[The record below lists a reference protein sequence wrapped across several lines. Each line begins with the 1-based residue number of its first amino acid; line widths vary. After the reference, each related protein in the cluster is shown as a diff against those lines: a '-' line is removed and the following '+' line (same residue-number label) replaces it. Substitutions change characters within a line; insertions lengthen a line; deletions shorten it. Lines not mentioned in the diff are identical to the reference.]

1 MKITSNILFAFSL
14 TLLLAISSAGAN
26 EYLQLA
32 DSCYAARALRA
43 NGDKADAKNAAIMK
57 ENYRKA
63 MEDSTVLEAATEG
76 YVKTLYFCFRFVQFD
91 EKKRQLHLD
100 SLLDAS
106 ASAYEKFPDNREI
119 AHVYASTLS
128 MWGSERNV
136 FTSLKEGIAGKVR
149 DVATKA
155 EDWQI
160 LGRAHFV
167 LPYVPLILPWPD
179 EKLADKYLTMAL
191 EKNRKD
197 IYNYYFLA
205 DLRYDQKRYDDAM
218 ELIVQGLAEGF
229 REDYVLEDK
238 RARWHL
244 KELWKIIDRKH
255 KNKLSAKH
263 LEDGEKI
270 RKEIEAMRAAKMK
283 KL

>member
-1 MKITSNILFAFSL
+1 MKIPVHILLA
-14 TLLLAISSAGAN
+14 LLLAASFASAN
-26 EYLQLA
+26 EFLHLA

-43 NGDKADAKNAAIMK
+43 NGDKADAKNAALMK
-57 ENYRKA
+57 ENYLKA

-91 EKKRQLHLD
+91 EKQRQMHLD
-100 SLLDAS
+100 SLLNAS

-149 DVATKA
+149 DVATAA

-218 ELIVQGLAEGF
+218 ELIVQGLAEGY

-244 KELWKIIDRKH
+244 KELWKVIDRKH
-255 KNKLSAKH
+255 KNKLSPKH
-263 LEDGEKI
+263 LEDGENI

-283 KL
+283 K

>member
-1 MKITSNILFAFSL
+1 MRITHNIVFALSFS
-14 TLLLAISSAGAN
+14 LLLAISFAGAN
-26 EYLQLA
+26 EDLRIA

-43 NGDKADAKNAAIMK
+43 NGDKADAKNAKIMK
-57 ENYRKA
+57 EAYKKA
-63 MEDSTVLEAATEG
+63 MGDSSVLEAATEG

-100 SLLDAS
+100 TLMQAS
-106 ASAYEKFPDNREI
+106 ASAYEKFPKNKEI

-136 FTSLKEGIAGKVR
+136 LSSLKEGIASKVR
-149 DVATKA
+149 DVATAA

-167 LPYVPLILPWPD
+167 LPYVPLLLSWPD

-205 DLRYDQKRYDDAM
+205 DLRYDQDRYDDAM
-218 ELIVQGLAEGF
+218 DLIVQGLDEGV
-229 REDYVLEDK
+229 RPGYILEDK

-244 KELWKIIDRKH
+244 KELWKKIYYKH
-255 KNKLSAKH
+255 KDEISQKH
-263 LEDGEKI
+263 LEDSEQIK
-270 RKEIEAMRAAKMK
+270 KAIEAQRAGK
-283 KL
+283 KK

>member
-1 MKITSNILFAFSL
+1 MKFAPHIVAS
-14 TLLLAISSAGAN
+14 LLLAASLASAN
-26 EYLQLA
+26 SYLHVA

-43 NGDKADAKNAAIMK
+43 NGDKADAKNARIMK
-57 ENYRKA
+57 EAYRKA

-76 YVKTLYFCFRFVQFD
+76 YVKTLYFCFRFVAFE
-91 EKKRQLHLD
+91 EKDRQIHLD
-100 SLLDAS
+100 SLMDAS
-106 ASAYEKFPDNREI
+106 KSAYEKFPNNREI

-128 MWGSERNV
+128 MWGSERN
-136 FTSLKEGIAGKVR
+136 TLSSLKEGVAGKVR
-149 DVATKA
+149 DVATAA

-160 LGRAHFV
+160 LGRAHFL
-167 LPYVPLILPWPD
+167 LPYVPLILSWPD

-218 ELIVQGLAEGF
+218 ELIVQGLDEGV
-229 REDYVLEDK
+229 RPGYILEDK

-255 KNKLSAKH
+255 KDKLSPKH

-270 RKEIEAMRAAKMK
+270 RKEIEAMRNANK
-283 KL
+283 KKKK

>member
-1 MKITSNILFAFSL
+1 MRITHNIVFAISFS
-14 TLLLAISSAGAN
+14 LLLAISFAGAN
-26 EYLQLA
+26 EDLHVA

-43 NGDKADAKNAAIMK
+43 NGDKADAKNAKIMK
-57 ENYRKA
+57 EAYKKA
-63 MEDSTVLEAATEG
+63 MGDSSVLEAATEG

-100 SLLDAS
+100 TLMQAS
-106 ASAYEKFPDNREI
+106 ASAYEKFPKNKEI

-136 FTSLKEGIAGKVR
+136 LSSLKEGIASKVR
-149 DVATKA
+149 DVATAA

-167 LPYVPLILPWPD
+167 LPYVPLLLSWPD

-205 DLRYDQKRYDDAM
+205 DLRYDQDRYDDAM
-218 ELIVQGLAEGF
+218 DLIVQGLDEGV
-229 REDYVLEDK
+229 RPGYVLEDK

-244 KELWKIIDRKH
+244 KELWKKIYYKH
-255 KNKLSAKH
+255 KDEISQKH
-263 LEDGEKI
+263 LEDSEQIK
-270 RKEIEAMRAAKMK
+270 KAIEAQRAGK
-283 KL
+283 KK

>member
-1 MKITSNILFAFSL
+1 MRITHNIVFAISFS
-14 TLLLAISSAGAN
+14 LLLAISFAGAN
-26 EYLQLA
+26 EDLRIA
-32 DSCYAARALRA
+32 DSCYAARAVRA
-43 NGDKADAKNAAIMK
+43 KGDKADAKNAKIMK
-57 ENYRKA
+57 EAYKKA
-63 MEDSTVLEAATEG
+63 MGDSSVLESATEG

-100 SLLDAS
+100 TLMQAS
-106 ASAYEKFPDNREI
+106 ASAYEKFPKNKEI
-119 AHVYASTLS
+119 AHIYASTLS

-136 FTSLKEGIAGKVR
+136 LSSLKEGIAGKVR
-149 DVATKA
+149 DVATAA

-167 LPYVPLILPWPD
+167 LPYVPLLLSWPD

-205 DLRYDQKRYDDAM
+205 DLRYDQDRYDDAM
-218 ELIVQGLAEGF
+218 DLIVQGLDEGV
-229 REDYVLEDK
+229 RPGYVLEYK

-244 KELWKIIDRKH
+244 KELWKKIYYKH
-255 KNKLSAKH
+255 KDEISQKH
-263 LEDGEKI
+263 LEDSEQIK
-270 RKEIEAMRAAKMK
+270 KAIEAQRAGK
-283 KL
+283 KK

>member
-1 MKITSNILFAFSL
+1 MRITHNIVFAISFS
-14 TLLLAISSAGAN
+14 LLLAISFAGAN
-26 EYLQLA
+26 EDLRIA

-43 NGDKADAKNAAIMK
+43 NGDKADAKNAKIMK
-57 ENYRKA
+57 EAYRKA
-63 MEDSTVLEAATEG
+63 MGDSSVLESATEG

-100 SLLDAS
+100 TLMQAS
-106 ASAYEKFPDNREI
+106 ASAYEKFPKNKEI
-119 AHVYASTLS
+119 AHIYASTLS

-136 FTSLKEGIAGKVR
+136 LSSLKEGIAGKVR
-149 DVATKA
+149 DVATAA

-167 LPYVPLILPWPD
+167 LPYVPLLLSWPD

-205 DLRYDQKRYDDAM
+205 DLRYDQDRYDDAM
-218 ELIVQGLAEGF
+218 DLIVQGLDEGV
-229 REDYVLEDK
+229 RPGYILEDK

-244 KELWKIIDRKH
+244 KELWKKIYYKRKDEI
-255 KNKLSAKH
+255 SQKH
-263 LEDGEKI
+263 LEDSEQIK
-270 RKEIEAMRAAKMK
+270 KAIEAQRAGK
-283 KL
+283 KK

>member
-1 MKITSNILFAFSL
+1 MKITPNILFAFSL
-14 TLLLAISSAGAN
+14 TLLLAISFTGAN

-91 EKKRQLHLD
+91 EKERQLHLD

-106 ASAYEKFPDNREI
+106 ASAYEKFPNNREI
-119 AHVYASTLS
+119 AHIYASTLS

-255 KNKLSAKH
+255 KNKLSPKH
-263 LEDGEKI
+263 LEDGENI

-283 KL
+283 K

>member
-1 MKITSNILFAFSL
+1 MKITPNILFAFSL
-14 TLLLAISSAGAN
+14 TLLLAISSASAN

-57 ENYRKA
+57 VNYRKA
-63 MEDSTVLEAATEG
+63 MEDSTVLEQATEG

-91 EKKRQLHLD
+91 EKERQLHLD

-106 ASAYEKFPDNREI
+106 ASAYEKFPNNREI
-119 AHVYASTLS
+119 AHIYASTLS

-149 DVATKA
+149 DVATAA

-263 LEDGEKI
+263 LEDGENI
-270 RKEIEAMRAAKMK
+270 RKEIEAMRAAKKK

>member
-1 MKITSNILFAFSL
+1 MRITHNIVFAISFS
-14 TLLLAISSAGAN
+14 LLLAISFAGAN
-26 EYLQLA
+26 EDLRIA

-43 NGDKADAKNAAIMK
+43 NGDKADAKNAKIMK
-57 ENYRKA
+57 EAYRKA
-63 MEDSTVLEAATEG
+63 MGDSSVLESATEG

-100 SLLDAS
+100 TLMQAS
-106 ASAYEKFPDNREI
+106 ASAYGKFPKNKEI
-119 AHVYASTLS
+119 AHIYASTLS

-136 FTSLKEGIAGKVR
+136 LSSLKEGIAGKVR
-149 DVATKA
+149 DVATAA

-167 LPYVPLILPWPD
+167 LPYVPLLLSWPD

-205 DLRYDQKRYDDAM
+205 DLRYDQDRYDDAM
-218 ELIVQGLAEGF
+218 DLIVQGLDEGV
-229 REDYVLEDK
+229 RPGYVLEDK

-244 KELWKIIDRKH
+244 KELWKKIYYKH
-255 KNKLSAKH
+255 KDEISQKH
-263 LEDGEKI
+263 LEDSEQIK
-270 RKEIEAMRAAKMK
+270 KAIEAQRAGK
-283 KL
+283 KK

>member
-1 MKITSNILFAFSL
+1 MRITHNIVFAISFS
-14 TLLLAISSAGAN
+14 LLLAISFAGAN
-26 EYLQLA
+26 EDLRIA

-43 NGDKADAKNAAIMK
+43 NGDKADAKNAKIMK
-57 ENYRKA
+57 EAYKKA
-63 MEDSTVLEAATEG
+63 MGDSSVLEAATEG

-100 SLLDAS
+100 TLMQAS
-106 ASAYEKFPDNREI
+106 ASAYEKFPKNKEI

-136 FTSLKEGIAGKVR
+136 LSSLKEGIASKVR
-149 DVATKA
+149 DVATAA

-167 LPYVPLILPWPD
+167 LPYVPLLLSWPD

-205 DLRYDQKRYDDAM
+205 DLRYDQDRYDDAM
-218 ELIVQGLAEGF
+218 DLIVQGLDEGV
-229 REDYVLEDK
+229 RPGYVLEDK

-244 KELWKIIDRKH
+244 KELWKKIYYKH
-255 KNKLSAKH
+255 KDEISQKH
-263 LEDGEKI
+263 LEDSEQIK
-270 RKEIEAMRAAKMK
+270 KAIEAQRAGK
-283 KL
+283 KK

>member
-1 MKITSNILFAFSL
+1 MKITAHILFA
-14 TLLLAISSAGAN
+14 LLLAVSLAGAN

-43 NGDKADAKNAAIMK
+43 NGDKADAKNAALMK
-57 ENYRKA
+57 ENYLKA

-91 EKKRQLHLD
+91 EKQRQMHLD
-100 SLLDAS
+100 SLLNAS

-149 DVATKA
+149 DVATAA

-218 ELIVQGLAEGF
+218 ELIVQGLAEGY

-244 KELWKIIDRKH
+244 KELWKVIDRKH
-255 KNKLSAKH
+255 KNKLSPKH
-263 LEDGEKI
+263 LEDGENI

-283 KL
+283 K

>member
-1 MKITSNILFAFSL
+1 MGITRNIIFA
-14 TLLLAISSAGAN
+14 LLLVISFASAN
-26 EYLQLA
+26 DYLHVA

-43 NGDKADAKNAAIMK
+43 NGDKADAKNARIMK
-57 ENYRKA
+57 ESYKKA
-63 MEDSTVLEAATEG
+63 MEDSTVLEQATEG
-76 YVKTLYFCFRFVQFD
+76 YVKTLYFCFRFVAFD
-91 EKKRQLHLD
+91 EKKRQVHLD

-106 ASAYEKFPDNREI
+106 KSAYEKFPENKEI

-136 FTSLKEGIAGKVR
+136 LSSLNEGIAGKVR
-149 DVATKA
+149 NVATKA

-167 LPYVPLILPWPD
+167 LPYVPLILSWPD

-205 DLRYDQKRYDDAM
+205 DLRYDQDRYDDAV
-218 ELIVQGLAEGF
+218 ELIVQGLDEGV
-229 REDYVLEDK
+229 RPGYILEDK

-244 KELWKIIDRKH
+244 KELWKKIDHKH
-255 KNKLSAKH
+255 KDKLSPKH

-270 RKEIEAMRAAKMK
+270 RKAIEAQRAKNK
-283 KL
+283 KK

>member
-1 MKITSNILFAFSL
+1 MRITHNIVFAISFS
-14 TLLLAISSAGAN
+14 LLLAISFAGAN
-26 EYLQLA
+26 EDLRIA

-43 NGDKADAKNAAIMK
+43 NGDKADAKNAKIMK
-57 ENYRKA
+57 EAYKKA
-63 MEDSTVLEAATEG
+63 MGDSSVLEAATEG

-100 SLLDAS
+100 TLMQAS
-106 ASAYEKFPDNREI
+106 ASAYEKFPKNKEI
-119 AHVYASTLS
+119 AHIYASTLS

-136 FTSLKEGIAGKVR
+136 LSSLKEGIAGKVR
-149 DVATKA
+149 DVATAA

-167 LPYVPLILPWPD
+167 LPYVPLLLSWPD

-205 DLRYDQKRYDDAM
+205 DLRYDQDRYDDAM
-218 ELIVQGLAEGF
+218 DLIVQGLDEGV
-229 REDYVLEDK
+229 RPGYVLEDK

-244 KELWKIIDRKH
+244 KELWKKIYYKH
-255 KNKLSAKH
+255 KDEISQKH
-263 LEDGEKI
+263 LEDSEQIK
-270 RKEIEAMRAAKMK
+270 KAIEAQRAGK
-283 KL
+283 KK

>member
-1 MKITSNILFAFSL
+1 MKITPNILFAFSL
-14 TLLLAISSAGAN
+14 TLLLAISSASAN

-43 NGDKADAKNAAIMK
+43 NGDKADAKNATIMK
-57 ENYRKA
+57 VNYRKA
-63 MEDSTVLEAATEG
+63 MEDSTVLEQATEG

-91 EKKRQLHLD
+91 EKERQLHLD

-106 ASAYEKFPDNREI
+106 ASAYEKFPNNREI
-119 AHVYASTLS
+119 AHIYASTLS

-149 DVATKA
+149 DVATAA

-255 KNKLSAKH
+255 KNKLSPKH
-263 LEDGEKI
+263 LEDGENI

-283 KL
+283 K

>member
-1 MKITSNILFAFSL
+1 MKITAHILLA
-14 TLLLAISSAGAN
+14 LLLAASFASAN
-26 EYLQLA
+26 EFLHLA

-43 NGDKADAKNAAIMK
+43 NGDKADAKNAALMK
-57 ENYRKA
+57 ENYLKA

-91 EKKRQLHLD
+91 EKQRQMHLD
-100 SLLDAS
+100 SLLNAS
-106 ASAYEKFPDNREI
+106 ASAYEKFPDNRVI

-149 DVATKA
+149 DVATAA

-218 ELIVQGLAEGF
+218 ELIVQGLAEGY

-244 KELWKIIDRKH
+244 KELWKVIDRKH
-255 KNKLSAKH
+255 KNKLSPKH
-263 LEDGEKI
+263 LEDGENI

-283 KL
+283 K

>member
-1 MKITSNILFAFSL
+1 MRITHNIVFAISFS
-14 TLLLAISSAGAN
+14 LLLAISFAGAN
-26 EYLQLA
+26 EDLRIA

-43 NGDKADAKNAAIMK
+43 NGDKADAKNAKIMK
-57 ENYRKA
+57 EAYRKA
-63 MEDSTVLEAATEG
+63 MGDSSVLEAATEG

-100 SLLDAS
+100 TLMQAS
-106 ASAYEKFPDNREI
+106 ASAYEKFPKNKEI

-136 FTSLKEGIAGKVR
+136 LSSLKEGIASKVR
-149 DVATKA
+149 DVATTA

-167 LPYVPLILPWPD
+167 LPYVPLLLSWPD

-205 DLRYDQKRYDDAM
+205 DLRYDQDRYDDAM
-218 ELIVQGLAEGF
+218 DLIVQGLDEGV
-229 REDYVLEDK
+229 RPGYVLEDK

-244 KELWKIIDRKH
+244 KELWKKIYYKH
-255 KNKLSAKH
+255 KDEISQKH
-263 LEDGEKI
+263 LEDSEQIK
-270 RKEIEAMRAAKMK
+270 KAIEAQRAGK
-283 KL
+283 KK

>member
-1 MKITSNILFAFSL
+1 MRITHNIVFAISFS
-14 TLLLAISSAGAN
+14 LLLAISFAGAN
-26 EYLQLA
+26 EDLRIA

-43 NGDKADAKNAAIMK
+43 NGDKADAKNAKIMK
-57 ENYRKA
+57 EAYRKA
-63 MEDSTVLEAATEG
+63 MGDSSVLEAATEG

-100 SLLDAS
+100 TLMQAS
-106 ASAYEKFPDNREI
+106 ASAYEKFPKNKEI

-136 FTSLKEGIAGKVR
+136 LSSLKEGIASKVR
-149 DVATKA
+149 DVATAA

-167 LPYVPLILPWPD
+167 LPYVPLLLSWPD

-205 DLRYDQKRYDDAM
+205 DLRYDQDRYDDAM
-218 ELIVQGLAEGF
+218 DLIVQGLDEGV
-229 REDYVLEDK
+229 RPGYVLEDK

-244 KELWKIIDRKH
+244 KELWKKIYYKH
-255 KNKLSAKH
+255 KDEISQKH
-263 LEDGEKI
+263 LEDSEQIK
-270 RKEIEAMRAAKMK
+270 KAIEAQRAGK
-283 KL
+283 KK

>member
-1 MKITSNILFAFSL
+1 MRITHNIVFAISFS
-14 TLLLAISSAGAN
+14 LLLAISFAGAN
-26 EYLQLA
+26 EDLHVA

-43 NGDKADAKNAAIMK
+43 NGDKADAKNAKIMK
-57 ENYRKA
+57 EAYRKA
-63 MEDSTVLEAATEG
+63 MGDSSVLEAATEG

-91 EKKRQLHLD
+91 EKKRLLHLD
-100 SLLDAS
+100 TLMQAS
-106 ASAYEKFPDNREI
+106 ASAYEKFPKNKEI
-119 AHVYASTLS
+119 AHIYASTLS

-136 FTSLKEGIAGKVR
+136 LSSLKEGIAGKVR
-149 DVATKA
+149 DVATAA

-167 LPYVPLILPWPD
+167 LPYVPLLLSWPD

-205 DLRYDQKRYDDAM
+205 DLRYDQDRYDDAM
-218 ELIVQGLAEGF
+218 DLIVQGLDEGV
-229 REDYVLEDK
+229 RPGYILEDK

-244 KELWKIIDRKH
+244 KELWKKIYYKH
-255 KNKLSAKH
+255 KDEISQKH
-263 LEDGEKI
+263 LEDSERIK
-270 RKEIEAMRAAKMK
+270 KAIEAQRAGK
-283 KL
+283 KK

>member
-1 MKITSNILFAFSL
+1 MKFASHIVA
-14 TLLLAISSAGAN
+14 TLLLAASLASAN
-26 EYLQLA
+26 SYLHVA

-43 NGDKADAKNAAIMK
+43 NGDKADAKNARIMK
-57 ENYRKA
+57 EAYRKA
-63 MEDSTVLEAATEG
+63 MEDSTVLERATEG
-76 YVKTLYFCFRFVQFD
+76 YVKTLYFCFRFVAFE
-91 EKKRQLHLD
+91 EKDRQIHLD
-100 SLLDAS
+100 SLMDAS
-106 ASAYEKFPDNREI
+106 KSAYEKFPNNREI

-128 MWGSERNV
+128 MWGSERN
-136 FTSLKEGIAGKVR
+136 TLSSLKEGVAGKVR
-149 DVATKA
+149 DVATAA

-160 LGRAHFV
+160 LGRAHFL
-167 LPYVPLILPWPD
+167 LPYVPLILSWPD

-218 ELIVQGLAEGF
+218 ELIVQGLDEGV
-229 REDYVLEDK
+229 RPGYILEDK

-255 KNKLSAKH
+255 KDKLSPKH

-270 RKEIEAMRAAKMK
+270 RKEIEAMRNANK
-283 KL
+283 KK

>member
-1 MKITSNILFAFSL
+1 MKITPNILFA
-14 TLLLAISSAGAN
+14 LLLAVSLAGAN

-43 NGDKADAKNAAIMK
+43 NGDKADAKNAALMK
-57 ENYRKA
+57 ENYLKA

-91 EKKRQLHLD
+91 EKKRQMHLD

-106 ASAYEKFPDNREI
+106 ASAYEKFPNNRDI

-149 DVATKA
+149 DVATAA

-218 ELIVQGLAEGF
+218 ELIVQGLAEGY

-244 KELWKIIDRKH
+244 KELWKVIDRKH
-255 KNKLSAKH
+255 KNKLSPKH
-263 LEDGEKI
+263 LEDGENI

-283 KL
+283 K

>member
-1 MKITSNILFAFSL
+1 MKFAPHIVAS
-14 TLLLAISSAGAN
+14 LLLAASLASAN
-26 EYLQLA
+26 SYLHVA

-43 NGDKADAKNAAIMK
+43 NGDKADAKNARIMK
-57 ENYRKA
+57 EAYRKA

-76 YVKTLYFCFRFVQFD
+76 YVKTLYFCFRFVAFE
-91 EKKRQLHLD
+91 EKDRQIHLD
-100 SLLDAS
+100 SLMDAS
-106 ASAYEKFPDNREI
+106 KSAYEKFPNNREI

-128 MWGSERNV
+128 MWGSERN
-136 FTSLKEGIAGKVR
+136 TLSSLKEGVAGKVR
-149 DVATKA
+149 DVATAA

-160 LGRAHFV
+160 LGRAHFL
-167 LPYVPLILPWPD
+167 LPYVPLILSWPD

-218 ELIVQGLAEGF
+218 ELIVQGLDEGV
-229 REDYVLEDK
+229 RPGYILEDK

-255 KNKLSAKH
+255 KDKLSPKH

-270 RKEIEAMRAAKMK
+270 RKEIEAMRNANK
-283 KL
+283 KKK